1 MIALNGLSTGDS
13 MEKILEEMRE
23 KSDHILRTDFRVRGY
38 GTSDRQKENKPGKVQ
53 KNKPKIYHDQKR
65 ASQNRNA
72 DCRG

>member
-1 MIALNGLSTGDS
+1 MNGLSTGDS

-53 KNKPKIYHDQKR
+53 KNKPKI
-65 ASQNRNA
+65 
-72 DCRG
+72 